1 MARMARTAET
11 AETAAT
17 AARAEEEEA
26 TVAVTVRPSAEGRL
40 GALVGAFGYVE
51 GRFAHGVE
59 LALPTG
65 GAQLL
70 VNLDGDVLSSSPLR
84 GADLRTGGA
93 ALQGPHS
100 VPALIDPAQQRAV
113 AWVAFRPA
121 GAYPF
126 LAAPVSAVRDA
137 LVGLDDLWGADGA
150 VLRERLLEAMA
161 AGGPAAC
168 VRELERALLRRA
180 ERHPGPDP
188 AVRRAAVLLDRGTP
202 VAEVADRLGWTSR
215 RLARRCTEQLGLTPK
230 RYARVRRFQRLLG
243 RVNAGRTAPDWAVL
257 AADCGYH
264 DQAHLIHEF
273 RALAGITPTAYAPRS
288 PLARNHVPL
297 GG

>member
-1 MARMARTAET
+1 MARTART
-11 AETAAT
+11 AEGEPVSVTA
-17 AARAEEEEA
+17 
-26 TVAVTVRPSAEGRL
+26 RPSAPAL
-40 GALVGAFGYVE
+40 VPLIGALGYTE
-51 GRFAHGVE
+51 GRFAHSAE

-65 GAQLL
+65 GVQLL
-70 VNLDGDVLSSSPLR
+70 VNLDGDVLGSSGR
-84 GADLRTGGA
+84 RTRGA
-93 ALQGPHS
+93 ALQGPHTL
-100 VPALIDPAQQRAV
+100 PAVIDPAQQRAV
-113 AWVAFRPA
+113 VWAAFRPA

-126 LAAPVSAVRDA
+126 LTAPVSAVRDE

-150 VLRERLLEAMA
+150 ALRERLLEAMA
-161 AGGPAAC
+161 AGGSEAC
-168 VRELERALLRRA
+168 LRELESALLRRA
-180 ERHPGPDP
+180 GRPLEPDP
-188 AVRRAAVLLDRGTP
+188 AARRAAALLDGGTP
-202 VAEVADRLGWTSR
+202 VGDVADRLGWTSR

-243 RVNAGRTAPDWAVL
+243 RVNAGPRNPDWASL

-288 PLARNHVPL
+288 PHERNHVPL